1 VTRPDRL
8 TRDDYQ
14 AAMASLDWQ
23 DRRRIE
29 LSSRR
34 GVTFD
39 DPTYAALAAERA
51 HRLSVR
57 TYWVLISG
65 PIAAALLWSGLD
77 VGSSVRVWFAGIFAV
92 IFAFAMGLLAT
103 YHSARTRHL
112 ATADFE
118 ALREIAQQHRFTYRR
133 RY

>member
-1 VTRPDRL
+1 
-8 TRDDYQ
+8 
-14 AAMASLDWQ
+14 MASLDWQ

-34 GVTFD
+34 DAAFD
-39 DPTYAALAAERA
+39 DPTHAALAAERA
-51 HRLSVR
+51 HRSSVR
-57 TYWVLISG
+57 MYWLLISG
-65 PIAAALLWSGLD
+65 PIAAALLWWGLTTGNSVY
-77 VGSSVRVWFAGIFAV
+77 VGLGGFFAV
-92 IFAFAMGLLAT
+92 IFAYTVTRLAV

-118 ALREIAQQHRFTYRR
+118 ALREIAQRHRYTYRR